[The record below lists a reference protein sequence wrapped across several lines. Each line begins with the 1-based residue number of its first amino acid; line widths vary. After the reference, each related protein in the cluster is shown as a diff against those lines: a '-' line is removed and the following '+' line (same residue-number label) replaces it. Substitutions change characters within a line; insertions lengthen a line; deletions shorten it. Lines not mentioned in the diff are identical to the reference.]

1 MRGLKLQRLQPAC
14 SLGVLLMIS
23 RTAFKLLSLF
33 AILAVSSTVAFSQD
47 RRSQLGIGGGSY
59 ILFGDVSV
67 DEGKDKAAKPLVYEL
82 VLNNIGGTP
91 AGRQYVNAG
100 GRYQF
105 INLAPGQYELVIL
118 LDHTEVGR
126 TRVEILSG
134 GSERVRQDVELA
146 WKGNTSAKPSSVSAA
161 DFYKRSDAN
170 EKLFL
175 KAREATDQKRYDDA
189 IVTLRELIA
198 ADANDFPAWAE
209 LGTIYLFKQNFEES
223 EQAYVKS
230 VTVKPQ
236 FFLGQMNLGRVR
248 VVRKNFNGAIEPL
261 TAAVT
266 LQPTSADA
274 NYYLGES
281 YLQIKKGSKA
291 VGYLNEA
298 IKLDPVGK
306 ADAHLRLAT
315 LYNAVGMKNLA
326 ATEYEE
332 FLKKK
337 PNYADRKKLEDY
349 IAANKK

>member
-1 MRGLKLQRLQPAC
+1 
-14 SLGVLLMIS
+14 MIS

-33 AILAVSSTVAFSQD
+33 AILAVSSSAAFPQD

-67 DEGKDKAAKPLVYEL
+67 DEGKDKGIKPLVYEL
-82 VLNNIGGTP
+82 VLNNLGGTP

-146 WKGNTSAKPSSVSAA
+146 WKGDAPAKPSSVAAA
-161 DFYKRSDAN
+161 DFYKRTDAN

-175 KAREATDQKRYDDA
+175 KARGATDQKRYDDA
-189 IVTLRELIA
+189 IITLHELVA
-198 ADANDFPAWAE
+198 ADANDFQAWAE

-248 VVRKNFNGAIEPL
+248 VVRKNFAGAIEPL

-266 LQPTSADA
+266 IQPTSADA

-306 ADAHLRLAT
+306 ADAHLRLAS

-326 ATEYEE
+326 ATEYEQ

-337 PNYADRKKLEDY
+337 PNYPDRKKLEDY

>member
-1 MRGLKLQRLQPAC
+1 MLLHALA
-14 SLGVLLMIS
+14 LLLMCS
-23 RTAFKLLSLF
+23 VC
-33 AILAVSSTVAFSQD
+33 VSAQAPD
-47 RRSQLGIGGGSY
+47 RKTQLGIGGGSY

-67 DEGKDKAAKPLVYEL
+67 DEGKDKSTKPLVYEV
-82 VLNNIGGTP
+82 VLSNPGGLP

-105 INLAPGQYELVIL
+105 INLAPGQYELVVL
-118 LDHTEVGR
+118 LDHEEIGR

-134 GSERVRQDVELA
+134 GSERVRQDLELA
-146 WKGNTSAKPSSVSAA
+146 WKGNTSAKPSAISAA

-175 KAREATDQKRYDDA
+175 KARQATDQKRYDDA
-189 IVTLRELIA
+189 VITLRELVN
-198 ADANDFPAWAE
+198 ADANDFQAWAE
-209 LGTIYLFKQNFEES
+209 LGTIYLFKQEHDES
-223 EQAYVKS
+223 EKAYVKS
-230 VTVKPQ
+230 VTVRPQ
-236 FFLGQMNLGRVR
+236 FFQGQMNLGRLR
-248 VVRKNFNGAIEPL
+248 MMRKNFEGAIEPL

-266 LQPTSADA
+266 IQPTSADA

-291 VGYLNEA
+291 VSYLNEA

-306 ADAHLRLAT
+306 ADAHLRLAI

-326 ATEYEE
+326 ATEYEA

-337 PNYADRKKLEDY
+337 PNYPDRKKLEDY

>member
-1 MRGLKLQRLQPAC
+1 
-14 SLGVLLMIS
+14 MIS
-23 RTAFKLLSLF
+23 RTVSVLLHGLALLLTISLC
-33 AILAVSSTVAFSQD
+33 VSAQAQD
-47 RRSQLGIGGGSY
+47 RKTQLGIGGGSY
-59 ILFGDVSV
+59 IIFGDLSV
-67 DEGKDKAAKPLVYEL
+67 DEGKDKATKPLVYEV
-82 VLNNIGGTP
+82 VLNNIGGLP

-105 INLAPGQYELVIL
+105 INLAPGQYELVVL
-118 LDHTEVGR
+118 LDHEEVGR

-146 WKGNTSAKPSSVSAA
+146 WKGHASAKPSSISAA
-161 DFYKRSDAN
+161 DFYNRNDAN

-189 IVTLRELIA
+189 VATLNQVVA
-198 ADANDFPAWAE
+198 ADPHDFQAWTE
-209 LGTIYLFKQNFEES
+209 LGTVYLFKQQFDES
-223 EQAYVKS
+223 EKAYVKS
-230 VTVKPQ
+230 VTERPQ
-236 FFLGQMNLGRVR
+236 FFLGQMNLGRLR
-248 VVRKNFNGAIEPL
+248 FARKNFEGAIEPL

-266 LQPTSADA
+266 IQPSSADA

-298 IKLDPVGK
+298 IKLDPIGK

-326 ATEYEE
+326 ANEYAE

-337 PNYADRKKLEDY
+337 PNYPDRKKLEDY

>member
-1 MRGLKLQRLQPAC
+1 
-14 SLGVLLMIS
+14 MIS
-23 RTAFKLLSLF
+23 RTALKLFSVF
-33 AILAVSSTVAFSQD
+33 AILAVSSTFGFSQD
-47 RRSQLGIGGGSY
+47 RRTQLGIGGGSY
-59 ILFGDVSV
+59 ILFGDLSV
-67 DEGKDKAAKPLVYEL
+67 DEGKDKATKPLVYEL

-105 INLAPGQYELVIL
+105 INLAPGQYELVVL
-118 LDHTEVGR
+118 LDHVEVGR

-134 GSERVRQDVELA
+134 GAERVRQDVELA
-146 WKGNTSAKPSSVSAA
+146 WTGAAPAKPSSISAA
-161 DFYKRSDAN
+161 DFYKRTDTN

-175 KAREATDQKRYDDA
+175 KAKEATDQKRYDDA
-189 IVTLRELIA
+189 LITLRELVA
-198 ADANDFPAWAE
+198 ADANDFQAWTE

-230 VTVKPQ
+230 VTIKPR
-236 FFLGQMNLGRVR
+236 FFLGQMNLGRLR
-248 VVRKNFNGAIEPL
+248 VVRKNFAAAIEPL

-266 LQPTSADA
+266 IQPTSADA

-326 ATEYEE
+326 ATEYEH

-337 PNYADRKKLEDY
+337 PNYPDRKKLEDY